1 MPDAPVPDDNRKP
14 TAPYGPLGKG
24 HAPKKDPMKGLRGVM
39 AGTLVMESI
48 SLLLVLTVI
57 LRIDGGEHWT
67 TFNWMY
73 VTAIGV
79 GMFVL
84 GFLMKKPWAM
94 AANWVLQALALVGG
108 AVVHISMGIMAVVF
122 ILVWLYIMYLRKVL
136 LERME
141 RGLLTTQHT

>member
-1 MPDAPVPDDNRKP
+1 MTDRPTDGPERHT

-24 HAPKKDPMKGLRGVM
+24 HAPTKDPMKGLRGVM

-79 GMFVL
+79 AMFVL
-84 GFLMKKPWAM
+84 GFAMKKPWAM
-94 AANWVLQALALVGG
+94 AANWILQVLALVGG
-108 AVVHISMGIMAVVF
+108 VIVHISMGIMAVVF

-136 LERME
+136 IERMQ